1 MLSISTTNVSS
12 TIFSAPIQAIISF
25 DLHLKPMTDQSSTAP
40 SSMDPYKFL
49 KIVQNPDGSLTR
61 LAQFPSVSVT
71 EGTTDSNTSQL
82 SPFKDIPL
90 NPNNETFIRVYRP
103 PTDPPPSTNDKL
115 PLIIAFH
122 GGGFVL
128 FSATSRPFHEAC
140 SIKAAKLPAVV
151 ISLEYRLAPEHRL
164 PAAYDDAMET
174 IMWVRDQAVDTNG
187 CDPWL
192 KEYVDFSKCFL
203 MGGSAGGNMV
213 YHAGLRALNVD
224 ISPVKIIGLI
234 MNQPYFSG
242 VERTESEK
250 RSINDRILPLPAND
264 LMWSLALPKGTDRD
278 HEYCN
283 PMAADGSHKEK
294 IGRLPRC
301 LVTGHGGDPL
311 VDKQRELV
319 KMMEA
324 RGVEVVAEF
333 AEGGCHGIEI
343 FDPLKAQSLLK
354 SIKEFVN
361 ASCQIVNVATANSTL

>member
-1 MLSISTTNVSS
+1 
-12 TIFSAPIQAIISF
+12 
-25 DLHLKPMTDQSSTAP
+25 
-40 SSMDPYKFL
+40 
-49 KIVQNPDGSLTR
+49 
-61 LAQFPSVSVT
+61 
-71 EGTTDSNTSQL
+71 
-82 SPFKDIPL
+82 
-90 NPNNETFIRVYRP
+90 
-103 PTDPPPSTNDKL
+103 
-115 PLIIAFH
+115 
-122 GGGFVL
+122 
-128 FSATSRPFHEAC
+128 
-140 SIKAAKLPAVV
+140 
-151 ISLEYRLAPEHRL
+151 
-164 PAAYDDAMET
+164 
-174 IMWVRDQAVDTNG
+174 MWVRDQAVDTNG

-213 YHAGLRALNVD
+213 YHAGLRALNVG
-224 ISPVKIIGLI
+224 ISPVKIMGLI

-319 KMMEA
+319 KMLEA

-343 FDPLKAQSLLK
+343 FDPLKAQALLK

-361 ASCQIVNVATANSTL
+361 ASCQIVNVATAKSTL